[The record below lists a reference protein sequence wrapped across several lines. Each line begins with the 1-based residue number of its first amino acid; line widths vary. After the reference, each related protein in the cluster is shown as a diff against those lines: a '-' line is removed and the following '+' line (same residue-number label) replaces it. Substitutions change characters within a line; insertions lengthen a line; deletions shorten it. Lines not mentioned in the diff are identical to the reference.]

1 MRSLK
6 FPKMFNTGS
15 TNVWKASEQH
25 QATVQ
30 NLMLTLLS
38 ERGGLVSDPYFG
50 LSFKQFMFDQNNFVL
65 REQIKDMIYTQ
76 VALFIP
82 QIHVERKD
90 IDIIQPKDEKGKV
103 YCKIKFINQIDFE
116 PDSVQLLLLNTEP
129 EN

>member
-1 MRSLK
+1 
-6 FPKMFNTGS
+6 
-15 TNVWKASEQH
+15 
-25 QATVQ
+25 
-30 NLMLTLLS
+30 MLTLLS